1 MREEPLIKGNGMA
14 SMKSLLAA
22 GVAALALAPGAVFA
36 QSLDSEVAGGDIV
49 VTAQKRAER
58 LLETPQSVTAISGED
73 LARINAMQFRD
84 FANSV
89 PALSFTT
96 AGPGQTQLTL
106 RGVTAGNDI
115 GPTVGV
121 YVNDVPYG
129 SSTAF
134 TNASSLSLDAGLFD
148 MDRIEVLR
156 GPQGTL
162 YGASTMG
169 GLIKYVTAAPQL
181 DGVSGSAQA
190 GVSDTRHG
198 GISYNGGAAFNVPVV
213 TDKVALRANGFYS
226 RDGGFIDNLALGRK
240 DVNRSRVYGGRAD
253 LLLKPSDALSIRIG
267 GYLQNIHRGGTAAA
281 DYTLAGEPVDGSFD
295 QRRLLAEG
303 FEQRFRLA
311 SGTIDYDLG
320 PATLTS
326 ITSYQ
331 TTRVAF
337 RQDASAVYVPLLGQ
351 FGLNFD
357 AVAVDQARST
367 KKFTQELR
375 LASNGTG
382 TIDWLVGG
390 FFTNEN
396 SRNGQLIVP
405 YDANGS
411 IAPVDLATIAIPS
424 RYRELAAFGNLTW
437 HITERF
443 DVSGG
448 LRYARNTQRF
458 EQIGSGLL
466 IGSQPQARSSDDVVT
481 YLANARYRF
490 SDKATFYVRYATGYR
505 PGGPNYV
512 VDDPLTGEPL
522 APATFKSDSL
532 QSFEAGFKAE
542 TADRSF
548 GIDLAG
554 YYIDWND
561 IQIATAAGGVS
572 VIANAGGAHVTGA
585 ELTLTARPSSTLTAT
600 GSFAWQ
606 HARIA
611 DDSADLGAT
620 KGDRL
625 PNVPKYTVT
634 MNLDYRAP
642 ATSALRPS
650 AGATVRF
657 VSDRSSSFD
666 GSARFPQYDLPDYV
680 AVDLRAGATFGP
692 VEAQVFVRN
701 LFDTRGQLS
710 AATVLSILGG
720 PAQVSMMQPRT
731 IGLSATTRF

>member
-1 MREEPLIKGNGMA
+1 MA
-14 SMKSLLAA
+14 SLKSFWAA
-22 GVAALALAPGAVFA
+22 GVATLALAPGIAFA
-36 QSLDSEVAGGDIV
+36 QSPETEGSGGDIV

-58 LLETPQSVTAISGED
+58 LLETPQSVTAISGDD
-73 LARINAMQFRD
+73 LARINAVQFRD

-89 PALSFTT
+89 PALSFSTS
-96 AGPGQTQLTL
+96 GPGQTQLTL

-169 GLIKYVTAAPQL
+169 GLIKYVTAAPEL
-181 DGVSGSAQA
+181 DVLSGSAQA

-198 GISYNGGAAFNVPVV
+198 GISYNGAAAINAPIVS
-213 TDKVALRANGFYS
+213 DKIALRANGFYS
-226 RDGGFIDNLALGRK
+226 QDGGFIDNLALGRK

-253 LLLKPSDALSIRIG
+253 LLLKPTDALSIRIG
-267 GYLQNIHRGGTAAA
+267 GYIQNIHRDGTAAA
-281 DYTLAGEPVDGSFD
+281 DYTLAGEPVDTALD
-295 QRRLLAEG
+295 QRRLLAEA
-303 FEQRFRLA
+303 FEQRFRLV
-311 SGTIDYDLG
+311 SGTIDYDFG

-326 ITSYQ
+326 ISSYQ
-331 TTRVAF
+331 TTRIAF
-337 RQDASAVYVPLLGQ
+337 RQDASPVYVPVLAAAYGLD
-351 FGLNFD
+351 FG
-357 AVAVDQARST
+357 AIAIDQSRRT
-367 KKFTQELR
+367 RKFTQEVR

-382 TIDWLVGG
+382 AVDWLIGG
-390 FFTNEN
+390 FYTNEN
-396 SRNGQLIVP
+396 SANGQVAVP
-405 YDANGS
+405 YDAEGA
-411 IAPVDLATIAIPS
+411 IAPVNVVTLAIPS
-424 RYRELAAFGNLTW
+424 RYREFAGFGNLTW
-437 HITERF
+437 HITDRF

-448 LRYARNTQRF
+448 LRYAKNKQRF

-466 IGSQPQARSSDDVVT
+466 IGSQPEVRSTDDVVT

-490 SDKATFYVRYATGYR
+490 SKNATLYVRYATGYR

-512 VDDPLTGEPL
+512 VNDPLTGEPL

-554 YYIDWND
+554 YYIDWKD
-561 IQIATAAGGVS
+561 IQISTAAGGVS
-572 VIANAGGAHVTGA
+572 VIANAGGARVTGA
-585 ELTLTARPSSTLTAT
+585 ELTLTARPSSTVTAT
-600 GSFAWQ
+600 GAFAWQ
-606 HARIA
+606 RARLA
-611 DDSADLGAT
+611 DDDIDLGAV

-642 ATSALRPS
+642 ATSTMRPS

-657 VSDRSSSFD
+657 VSDRSASFD
-666 GSARFPQYDLPDYV
+666 GSAGFPQYQLPDYV

-731 IGLSATTRF
+731 VGISATTRF